1 MKLTLS
7 CWIPGISTIE
17 GKLFH
22 LFETGGNLLTF
33 TVELLRDVFHPPYE
47 FSEIRRHMDELG
59 AKSLPLVGTTG
70 VIMGLILAIQSRPVM
85 ARFGAEMYVPVLV
98 SVSVVRELG
107 PVITALILAGR
118 VSSGIGAELGSM
130 RVTEQIDAMEV
141 SGVVPFRYLVM
152 TRVIAC
158 TLLLPLL
165 TGIVDLLAILG
176 AYVAVKIDMNMS
188 GQLYVYRA
196 VNSLWLRDVIPGIT
210 KTAIFGFIIG
220 IVGCYQGYHAT
231 GGTEGVGRAS
241 TNAVVISSL
250 LVLFTDM
257 VLVKVMVMIWG

>member
-1 MKLTLS
+1 
-7 CWIPGISTIE
+7 
-17 GKLFH
+17 
-22 LFETGGNLLTF
+22 
-33 TVELLRDVFHPPYE
+33 
-47 FSEIRRHMDELG
+47 MDELG
-59 AKSLPLVGTTG
+59 AKSLPLAGTTG

-85 ARFGAEMYVPVLV
+85 ERFGAEMYVPVLV

-107 PVITALILAGR
+107 PVITALIIAGR

-141 SGVVPFRYLVM
+141 SGVDPFRYLVL
-152 TRVIAC
+152 TRVVAC

-176 AYVAVKIDMNMS
+176 AYVAMLMEMNMS
-188 GQLYVYRA
+188 WQLYFYRA

-210 KTAIFGFIIG
+210 KTAFFGFIIG

-241 TNAVVISSL
+241 TGAVVISSL
-250 LVLFTDM
+250 LVLLADM